1 MHQALGKGL
10 EALIPKVQIAP
21 RPSRG
26 RLQIGEEIVKIPLEK
41 IKPNRYQPRNEF
53 KEENLSELA
62 NSVREKGVLQPL
74 IISPSAIPG
83 EYELI
88 AGERRLRAAKL
99 AGLSEVPVVIRPT
112 VSEQERLQISLIE
125 NLQREDL
132 NPIEEARAYQKLIK
146 EFGLTQEE
154 IAERLG
160 KSRATVANT
169 LRLLNLPQEIKEAV
183 SSRIISSGHAR
194 TLVGLPVEEIQKL
207 VQRIIQER
215 LSVRETEK
223 IVERFKVESLKL
235 KRKKKILPELIS
247 AAEELQQGL
256 GTKVKIKG
264 SVRKG
269 KIEIYYYSLDD
280 LNRLLDLLKKTNNK
294 R

>member
-10 EALIPKVQIAP
+10 EALIPKSEIRIPKSETGEQI
-21 RPSRG
+21 
-26 RLQIGEEIVKIPLEK
+26 IKIPIEK
-41 IKPNRYQPRNEF
+41 IKPNRYQPRTEF
-53 KEENLSELA
+53 KEENLTELA
-62 NSVREKGVLQPL
+62 NSIKEKGLLQPL
-74 IISPSAIPG
+74 IVTVSVIPG

-99 AGLSEVPVVIRPT
+99 AGLNEVPVVIRPQ

-132 NPIEEARAYQKLIK
+132 NSIEEAQAYQQLIK

-154 IAERLG
+154 LAQRLS
-160 KSRATVANT
+160 KSRTAITNT

-183 SSRIISSGHAR
+183 SSGIISSGHAR

-207 VQRIIQER
+207 VQRIINER
-215 LSVRETEK
+215 ISVRETEK
-223 IVERFKVESLKL
+223 IVERFKVENLKL
-235 KRKKKILPELIS
+235 KRKKSRLLAGPELVS
-247 AAEELQQGL
+247 LSEELQHLL

-264 SVRKG
+264 NTKKG
-269 KIEIYYYSLDD
+269 KIEIYYYSLTD
-280 LNRLLDLLKKTNNK
+280 LERLLKLIQK
-294 R
+294 

>member
-10 EALIPKVQIAP
+10 EALIPKAQITEKLP
-21 RPSRG
+21 
-26 RLQIGEEIVKIPLEK
+26 IGEQIVKIPIEK

-53 KEENLSELA
+53 KRENLDELA
-62 NSVREKGVLQPL
+62 NSIKEKGLLQPL
-74 IISPSAIPG
+74 IISPGIISG

-99 AGLSEVPVVIRPT
+99 AGLNEVPAIIRT
-112 VSEQERLQISLIE
+112 VNEQERLQISLIE

-132 NPIEEARAYQKLIK
+132 NPIEEAKAFKRLIE

-154 IAERLG
+154 LARRLG
-160 KSRATVANT
+160 KSRALIANT
-169 LRLLNLPQEIKEAV
+169 LRLLNLPQEIREAV
-183 SSRIISSGHAR
+183 ISGTISSGHAR
-194 TLVGLPVEEIQKL
+194 TLVGLPVEKMQKL
-207 VQRIIQER
+207 VQRIINER

-235 KRKKKILPELIS
+235 KRKKKILPELLS
-247 AAEELQQGL
+247 LSEELQHLL

-264 SVRKG
+264 NTKKG
-269 KIEIYYYSLDD
+269 KIEIYYYSLPD
-280 LNRLLDLLKKTNNK
+280 LERLIKLIKK
-294 R
+294 